1 MIKAV
6 IFDLG
11 AVVVDFTNQDY
22 YAQLAKKTGLK
33 FRTVEKT
40 FDGMELDLMEKGR
53 MKLGTFEKKMAEKL
67 NIKGIELGWRD
78 FFVENAK
85 INFDVQELVGMLHKE
100 YITAFISNVDK
111 SRYIYTR
118 KMINLDFFDYKF
130 ASCYIGSR
138 KPERKIYDF
147 AIKRMGIAYENAVF
161 IDDLQE
167 NVDGAKK
174 LGIKAI
180 RFENRRK
187 LDKELY
193 KLGL

>member
-1 MIKAV
+1 LIKAV

-67 NIKGIELGWRD
+67 NIKGIGLGWCD

>member
-11 AVVVDFTNQDY
+11 AVVVDFTNHDY
-22 YAQLAKKTGLK
+22 YVQLAKKTGLK
-33 FRTVEKT
+33 LGTVEKA
-40 FDGMELDLMEKGR
+40 FDGVELDLMEKGR
-53 MKLGTFEKKMAEKL
+53 MRLGTFEKKMAEKL
-67 NIKGIELGWRD
+67 NLKGIELGWYD

-85 INFDVQELVGMLHKE
+85 INFDVQELVGMLHKD

-111 SRYIYTR
+111 SRYIHTR

-130 ASCYIGSR
+130 ASCYVGSR
-138 KPERKIYDF
+138 KPGRKIYDF
-147 AIKRMGIAYENAVF
+147 AIKRMGIKYENAVF

-167 NVDGAKK
+167 NVDGAEK
-174 LGIKAI
+174 LGIKGI

>member
-67 NIKGIELGWRD
+67 NIKGIGLGWCD

-174 LGIKAI
+174 LGIKGI

>member
-11 AVVVDFTNQDY
+11 AVVVDFTNHDY

-33 FRTVEKT
+33 FRTVEKA

-130 ASCYIGSR
+130 ASCYVGSR

-174 LGIKAI
+174 LGIKGI

>member
-11 AVVVDFTNQDY
+11 GVVVDFTNQDY
-22 YAQLAKKTGLK
+22 YMQLAKRTGLK
-33 FRTVEKT
+33 FGTVEKT

-53 MKLGTFEKKMAEKL
+53 MDISTFEKKIAKKL
-67 NIKGIELGWRD
+67 NIEGIDLEWYG

-85 INFDVQELVGMLHKE
+85 VNFDVQELAGILHKG
-100 YITAFISNVDK
+100 YITAFISNIDK
-111 SRYIYTR
+111 SRYRYTG
-118 KMINLDFFDYKF
+118 KMINLDFFDYRF
-130 ASCYIGSR
+130 TSCYIGSR

-147 AIKRMGIAYENAVF
+147 AVKRMGIEYEDAVF
-161 IDDLQE
+161 IDDIQD
-167 NVDGAKK
+167 NVDGARR
-174 LGIKAI
+174 LGMKGI
-180 RFENRRK
+180 RYENRRK

>member
-11 AVVVDFTNQDY
+11 GVVVDFTNQDY
-22 YAQLAKKTGLK
+22 YMQLAKRTGLK

-53 MKLGTFEKKMAEKL
+53 MDISTFERKIAKKL
-67 NIKGIELGWRD
+67 NIKEIDLEWYD

-85 INFDVQELVGMLHKE
+85 VNFDVQELVGILHKE
-100 YITAFISNVDK
+100 YITAFISNIDK
-111 SRYIYTR
+111 SRYRYTR
-118 KMINLDFFDYKF
+118 KMINLDFFDYRF
-130 ASCYIGSR
+130 TSCYIGSR

-147 AIKRMGIAYENAVF
+147 AVKRMGIEYEDAVF
-161 IDDLQE
+161 IDDIQN
-167 NVDGAKK
+167 NVDGARR
-174 LGIKAI
+174 LGMKGI
-180 RFENRRK
+180 RYENRRK